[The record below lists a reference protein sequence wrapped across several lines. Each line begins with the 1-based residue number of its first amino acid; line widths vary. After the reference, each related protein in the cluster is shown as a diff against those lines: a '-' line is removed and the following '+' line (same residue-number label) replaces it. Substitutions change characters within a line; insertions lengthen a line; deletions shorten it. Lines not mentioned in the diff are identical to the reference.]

1 MPIMIKNFNTLVAN
15 ARSRK
20 DRAARKLALM
30 CLEAALQAADP
41 RKIMK
46 SVLKMK
52 NSRLQVKERFYD
64 LSGYRRIF
72 VLGGGKATGSMAV
85 FLEHLL
91 GKRITDGYV
100 NVLRGTR
107 TRYATE
113 RIKLNEASHP
123 IPDEAGRRG
132 VGRMLKMLQGV
143 TDEDLVIC
151 LLSGGASAL
160 MPYPIHQVSLRD
172 KQLTTQIMLRSGST
186 INELNCVRK
195 HLSLAKGGG
204 LARAAFPARVLTL
217 ILSDVVGDPLDM
229 IASGPTSPD
238 PTTFTSAIS
247 VLKDRKVWRKVPRS
261 VREVLREGV
270 AGKIVETPKEG
281 DEVFRN
287 VSNVIIANNRTACR
301 GAQEYA
307 RKTGVSSII
316 LTSQLEGEAKDV
328 GTIVSAIARELRMN
342 RGGLRNNMVM
352 VMGGETTVTVTGNG
366 RGGRNQ
372 EMVLSASLKLKNCD
386 GISIAS
392 IGTDG
397 LDGNTTAAGA
407 IIDSSTLSRAENI
420 NLKPSQLLHN
430 NDSYR
435 FFTKLHDTIM
445 TGPTG
450 TNLNDIIITAVVR

>member
-1 MPIMIKNFNTLVAN
+1 MIKNFDALIAN
-15 ARSRK
+15 ARSPK
-20 DRAARKLALM
+20 DRAARRLALM
-30 CLEAALQAADP
+30 CLEAALEAADP

-46 SVLKMK
+46 SILKMSD
-52 NSRLQVKERFYD
+52 SRLQVRDRVYD
-64 LSGYRRIF
+64 LSKYHRIF
-72 VLGGGKATGSMAV
+72 VLGGGKAAGSMAL
-85 FLEHLL
+85 FLEQLL
-91 GKRITDGYV
+91 GNRITDGYV

-107 TRYATE
+107 TRYPTK

-132 VGRMLKMLQGV
+132 VGRMLKMLRSV
-143 TDEDLVIC
+143 KDEDLIIC

-160 MPYPIHQVSLRD
+160 MPYPIPQVSLRD

-195 HLSLAKGGG
+195 HLSLIKGGG

-229 IASGPTSPD
+229 IASGPTSSD
-238 PTTFTSAIS
+238 PTTFASAIS
-247 VLKDRKVWRKVPRS
+247 ILNDRKVWRKVPRS

-287 VSNVIIANNRTACR
+287 VSNVIIGNNRTVCR

-307 RKTGVSSII
+307 RKMGASSII

-328 GTIVSAIARELRMN
+328 GTVVSAIARELPMN
-342 RGGLRNNMVM
+342 RGGMRNNIVM

-372 EMVLSASLKLKNCD
+372 EMMLSASLKLRNCD

-397 LDGNTTAAGA
+397 LDGNTPAAGA
-407 IIDSSTLSRAENI
+407 IIDSSTFSRAEEI
-420 NLKPSQLLHN
+420 NLKPVQLLHN
-430 NDSYR
+430 NDSNR
-435 FFTKLHDTIM
+435 FFSRLDDRII

-450 TNLNDIIITAVVR
+450 TNLNDITIAAVVW